1 MSDNKTESLSA
12 LMDGE
17 LDELALHRTL
27 KDVDGDSE
35 LKEAWSRFHIGSDAM
50 KGNISDF
57 SHIDISS
64 SVSAAIEHEEFE
76 GSADT
81 KGRSWLKAVGGL
93 SIAASVTFAVVLGAR
108 FNPLVENTGNQQFA
122 SKSQIE
128 IVTPESTPRKGP
140 LMIAQEQGSQLAP
153 ELNEVQLQQ
162 AQERL
167 NAYLKQHAQDSALGQ
182 GRTAMPFA
190 RVVNFETTNK
200 NKGN

>member
-1 MSDNKTESLSA
+1 MNSNIVAWNTQSVLQLFKLSLFSIINESCFPI
-12 LMDGE
+12 E
-17 LDELALHRTL
+17 LFIELALIANALTQ
-27 KDVDGDSE
+27 DG
-35 LKEAWSRFHIGSDAM
+35 LAAY
-50 KGNISDF
+50 
-57 SHIDISS
+57 
-64 SVSAAIEHEEFE
+64 AAI
-76 GSADT
+76 S
-81 KGRSWLKAVGGL
+81 
-93 SIAASVTFAVVLGAR
+93 ASVTFAVVLGAR
-108 FNPLVENTGNQQFA
+108 FNPLVDNTGNQQFA
-122 SKSQIE
+122 SKSQVE

-153 ELNEVQLQQ
+153 EPNEIQLQQ

>member
-1 MSDNKTESLSA
+1 MSDNKIESLSA

-27 KDVDGDSE
+27 KDVDDSSE

-50 KGNISDF
+50 KGNVSDF
-57 SHIDISS
+57 SHIDISGA
-64 SVSAAIEHEEFE
+64 VSAAIENEDFE
-76 GSADT
+76 GESGV

-108 FNPLVENTGNQQFA
+108 FNPLLDGSTDQQFA
-122 SKSQIE
+122 SKTQIQ
-128 IVTPESTPRKGP
+128 IVTPESTPQKGP
-140 LMIAQEQGSQLAP
+140 LMIASQQGAP
-153 ELNEVQLQQ
+153 ELNEAQLQQ
-162 AQERL
+162 SQERL

-190 RVVNFETTNK
+190 RVVNFETSNK
-200 NKGN
+200 SKGN